1 MIQDGRS
8 NSLEDNFSVLSRIRI
23 RITVLKE
30 IPVPIIYSFN
40 PFLSHRWA
48 VSFRFGRHLRS
59 PRSFPVMNLVPGR
72 LVGTSLAQLN

>member
-1 MIQDGRS
+1 MIQAGRS
-8 NSLEDNFSVLSRIRI
+8 NSLEDNVSVLSRIRI

-30 IPVPIIYSFN
+30 IPIIYSFN

-59 PRSFPVMNLVPGR
+59 PRSFPVMNPVPGR